1 MEKSISELRDLFL
14 RELDSLSKELEYID
28 EDHLWKNLPGVTNSC
43 GVLIQHLAGNL
54 QHFVGAGL
62 GNTGYI
68 RDREKEFTDTGI
80 SKSELESQI
89 QETVTMIKNVFPKLT
104 EEQLEKDYP
113 MDLSYDFTSRQF
125 LYHLYGHLN
134 YHLGQV
140 NYLRRILSEN

>member
-1 MEKSISELRDLFL
+1 MRNSVAELRDLFL
-14 RELDSLSKELEYID
+14 RELNNLSRELEFID
-28 EDHLWKNLPGVTNSC
+28 EDNLWKNLPGVTNSC

-68 RDREKEFTDTGI
+68 RDRKKEFTNTGI

-89 QETVTMIKNVFPKLT
+89 QETVTVIKNVLPELS
-104 EEQLEKDYP
+104 EEQLEQDYP
-113 MDLSYDFTSRQF
+113 MDLSYDFTTRQF